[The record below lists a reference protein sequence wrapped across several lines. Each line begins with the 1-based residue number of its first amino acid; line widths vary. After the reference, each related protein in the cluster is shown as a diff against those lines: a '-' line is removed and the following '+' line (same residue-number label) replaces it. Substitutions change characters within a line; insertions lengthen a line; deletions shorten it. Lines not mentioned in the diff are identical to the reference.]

1 MRADTVAVVG
11 TAAVD
16 LDLTAGAAAQSAAIS
31 VAEVTAT
38 AVDTALTAATTAAM
52 AATVTTAGG
61 AAWATGYFYQ
71 AFHCITRHYGGTVCR
86 TTMPT
91 TTITSGTLP

>member
-1 MRADTVAVVG
+1 VADTVAVAG

-52 AATVTTAGG
+52 AATVITAGG
-61 AAWATGYFYQ
+61 AAWAIYVNDPQMHRNRRKMG
-71 AFHCITRHYGGTVCR
+71 
-86 TTMPT
+86 
-91 TTITSGTLP
+91 